1 MENLAKGE
9 AQPPLPPIDPAE
21 TLSGMIVLSSEDT
34 ETGVTRTSMKIRSSN
49 DPPPNR
55 TNLPVKP
62 KAGAQIAVGWWSFEM
77 PARYLHVLLVM
88 LFYGFS
94 FVSSSISVGSFAGSS
109 VSCASLHRTKG
120 KALTYWSYPFSRFHQ
135 LRIRTAAFAGARC
148 ANSPTTHQQD
158 EVLVDTF
165 YQSDVAACFSQ
176 KCPISMR
183 FDKNQTYWHWRKRC
197 STFNF

>member
-88 LFYGFS
+88 LFYGFF
-94 FVSSSISVGSFAGSS
+94 FVSSSISVGILCRLFG
-109 VSCASLHRTKG
+109 
-120 KALTYWSYPFSRFHQ
+120 
-135 LRIRTAAFAGARC
+135 
-148 ANSPTTHQQD
+148 
-158 EVLVDTF
+158 
-165 YQSDVAACFSQ
+165 
-176 KCPISMR
+176 
-183 FDKNQTYWHWRKRC
+183 
-197 STFNF
+197 